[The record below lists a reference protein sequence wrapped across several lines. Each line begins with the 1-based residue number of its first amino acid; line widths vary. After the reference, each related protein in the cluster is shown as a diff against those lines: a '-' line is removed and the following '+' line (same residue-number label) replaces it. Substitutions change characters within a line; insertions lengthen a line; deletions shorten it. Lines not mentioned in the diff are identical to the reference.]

1 VHLDELE
8 SAAAEVL
15 PPHTFALLADAAGE
29 GLSARWNEEAFRSWR
44 LAPRVLRDVSAVD
57 TTLELFGDPVSCPV
71 GIAPLPRMAAV
82 HPDGELGLARAAA
95 DRGVVF
101 CAATNST
108 VALEDL
114 VIDRAPAW
122 FQLYPHRDV
131 GITDDLVSR
140 AVTAGYRAIVITL
153 DRPVP
158 GGKASEARKST
169 DPADHPNLARYGG
182 AEVVTDRY
190 DPTFTWDRLARL
202 RADCPVP
209 VVVKGVLDPDDA
221 RLAIEHG
228 CDGVWVSN
236 HGGRQLD
243 QAVPS
248 LEVLEQVVEAVG
260 GGGEVLLDGG
270 VRRGV
275 DVVIALALGA
285 RAVLVGRPL
294 AYALA
299 TGGRAGVDEALAR
312 FQDRLA
318 HTMALV
324 GAASLRDIH
333 RRQVRRPPGAAAASA
348 ARP

>member
-1 VHLDELE
+1 VDPRQLE
-8 SAAAEVL
+8 RAAAEIL
-15 PPHTFALLADAAGE
+15 PPQTFALLADAAGE
-29 GLSARWNEEAFRSWR
+29 GLAARWNEEAFRSWC

-57 TTLELFGDPVSCPV
+57 TTLDLLGEPVSCPI
-71 GIAPLPRMAAV
+71 GIAPLPRMGSV
-82 HPDGELGLARAAA
+82 HPDGERGLARAAA

-108 VALEDL
+108 VPLEDL
-114 VIDRAPAW
+114 VVDGAPAW
-122 FQLYPHRDV
+122 FQLYPHRDA
-131 GITDDLVSR
+131 GITADLVSR
-140 AVTAGYRAIVITL
+140 AVDAGYRAIVITI

-158 GGKASEARKST
+158 GGKASEAGKST
-169 DPADHPNLARYGG
+169 DPADHPNLSRYGG
-182 AEVVTDRY
+182 AEVVRDRY

-202 RADCPVP
+202 RAACPVP
-209 VVVKGVLDPDDA
+209 VVVKGVLHPDDA

-248 LEVLEQVVEAVG
+248 LEVLEEVVAAVEG
-260 GGGEVLLDGG
+260 RGEVLLDGG
-270 VRRGV
+270 IRRGL
-275 DVVIALALGA
+275 DASIAVALGA

-299 TGGRAGVDEALAR
+299 TGGRAGVGEALTR
-312 FQDRLA
+312 FRDQLA

-324 GAASLRDIH
+324 GVTSVGDLTREH
-333 RRQVRRPPGAAAASA
+333 VRR
-348 ARP
+348 RPVGVEGLAGRG